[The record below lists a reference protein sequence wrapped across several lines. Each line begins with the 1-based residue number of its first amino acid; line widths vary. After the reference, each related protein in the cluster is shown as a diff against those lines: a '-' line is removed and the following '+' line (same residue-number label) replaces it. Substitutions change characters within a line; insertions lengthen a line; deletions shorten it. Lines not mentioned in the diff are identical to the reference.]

1 MGHIVTYGS
10 TVLAGLAA
18 ALLLGGLLAVLAGE
32 HLVAG
37 VSFLSASFAIYL
49 RETRG

>member
-1 MGHIVTYGS
+1 MTYRS

-18 ALLLGGLLAVLAGE
+18 ALMLGGLLSLLAGE

-37 VSFLSASFAIYL
+37 VCFLSASFAIYL